1 MAWSEINFT
10 LSLADDNPG
19 AARLSDLTA
28 RIEREAAAA
37 VRQVCYEHEFDADG
51 AVLLSE
57 FNVTTS
63 RRIG

>member
-1 MAWSEINFT
+1 MAEAWFDIQVRV
-10 LSLADDNPG
+10 ADDNPG

>member
-1 MAWSEINFT
+1 
-10 LSLADDNPG
+10 
-19 AARLSDLTA
+19 LSDLTA